1 MKLFGVVN
9 AVDEDCLS
17 SRFMKRTKCQRKR
30 EREWEDRKRGWG
42 CLIAKS
48 EEGWQ
53 SYAKSV
59 AYLAASFKQQ
69 FLP

>member
-1 MKLFGVVN
+1 MS
-9 AVDEDCLS
+9 E
-17 SRFMKRTKCQRKR
+17 R
-30 EREWEDRKRGWG
+30 EREREGRGG
-42 CLIAKS
+42 SLIAKS

-59 AYLAASFKQQ
+59 AYLAASSFKQQ